1 LVSIVQTWT
10 RYDTLLF
17 IFYSAIDYSMQK
29 GTEKAPP
36 LNKVKRSGNTQQQ
49 PGDGSTSRTGLL
61 PTPGRMELS
70 DRTTI
75 QISKNTK
82 TDLDRIKRESG
93 GKTYDDAIRFL
104 LDERRRLRP
113 STFGLLSGAGP
124 FVRDEEEDSHRI
136 RP

>member
-1 LVSIVQTWT
+1 
-10 RYDTLLF
+10 
-17 IFYSAIDYSMQK
+17 MQK
-29 GTEKAPP
+29 GKEKAPP
-36 LNKVKRSGNTQQQ
+36 PNKVKRSGNLPQQ

-61 PTPGRMELS
+61 PTPGRMEFS

-93 GKTYDDAIRFL
+93 GKTYDDAIQFL
-104 LDERRRLRP
+104 LDERRKLRP
-113 STFGLLSGAGP
+113 STFGLLSGAKP

>member
-1 LVSIVQTWT
+1 
-10 RYDTLLF
+10 
-17 IFYSAIDYSMQK
+17 MQK
-29 GTEKAPP
+29 GKETAPP
-36 LNKVKRSGNTQQQ
+36 LKKVKGSRTTQQQ
-49 PGDGSTSRTGLL
+49 PGDVTTRRMGLIETSRGVDF
-61 PTPGRMELS
+61 S

-82 TDLDRIKRESG
+82 TDLDRIKQESG

-104 LDERRRLRP
+104 LDERRKLRP